1 MGSRAFKWILFV
13 LLPLLVSSCQE
24 PAGEPSLPF
33 RKDVPVLLGTRIES
47 YDLREIHF
55 NLDLAVIKGDNETNE
70 IQEYTGLPDSSF
82 KFIDFLTTFTAN
94 NTWVNHTV
102 EKVEFVDTIP
112 SSDFL
117 TMFLIDQSSYPES
130 FDSTDYYNQRF
141 QAFNG
146 FYRTLEGQGKVVFSS
161 YKRKDLTHNVLDI
174 INPEPSDHWNPEIAG
189 GLLDLTH
196 KQGGT
201 AALYDGLE
209 SAILYLAGK
218 TSQHKSI
225 TLFVRNKDDGKSKLT
240 LPDVIT
246 LANQHNIKIN
256 VIWLIHSTANVDLA
270 ALRQLS
276 AKTGGFSVYMN
287 SAYQSSSV
295 FLGLTKLLKM
305 NLQFYRVFVKMTIG
319 APNYFN
325 PKYSTGVYLYYY
337 TSKFYTWSWIPVYLE
352 KPI

>member
-1 MGSRAFKWILFV
+1 MRSKSYISILFV
-13 LLPLLVSSCQE
+13 LTSLLVYSCQE
-24 PAGEPSLPF
+24 PGGEPALPF
-33 RKDVPVLLGTRIES
+33 RIDVPVLLGTRVES

-55 NLDLAVIKGDNETNE
+55 SMDLAVFKGDNETSA
-70 IQEYTGLPDSSF
+70 IQEFAGLPDSSF
-82 KFIDFLTTFTAN
+82 QFEDFVFN
-94 NTWVNHTV
+94 NTQVAHTV

-112 SSDFL
+112 APNFL
-117 TMFLIDQSSYPES
+117 TMFLIDQSNYPES

-141 QAFNG
+141 QSFNG

-174 INPEPSDHWNPEIAG
+174 INTEPSDYWNAETAG
-189 GLLDLTH
+189 GLLELTH

-209 SAILYLAGK
+209 SAILYLSDK
-218 TSQHKSI
+218 VSPNKSI
-225 TLFVRNKDDGKSKLT
+225 TLFVRNKDDGKSRLT
-240 LPDVIT
+240 LPEIIT
-246 LANQHNIKIN
+246 LANQNSVKIN

-276 AKTGGFSVYMN
+276 AKTGGFSVYM
-287 SAYQSSSV
+287 SSIHQSSTV
-295 FLGLTKLLKM
+295 FLGLAKLLKM
-305 NLQFYRVFVKMTIG
+305 NMQFYRVFAKITIG
-319 APNYFN
+319 TPNYFN

-337 TSKFYTWSWIPVYLE
+337 TSQFYKWSWIPIYLE